1 MTLRPPEQERRRA
14 FDLAGRALSVR
25 DRSVAEL
32 RGYLEGKRVEPET
45 IDGVIEELSESGIL
59 DDARYAER
67 FTEDRRSL
75 MGWGRERIEQDLSR
89 RGIPS
94 ELIEPALA
102 DRSREDELAAA
113 RALLGRRFGPLG
125 DDRARN
131 RAWQLLVRRG
141 YEPELAYDAVRAHDA
156 AA

>member
-1 MTLRPPEQERRRA
+1 
-14 FDLAGRALSVR
+14 V
-25 DRSVAEL
+25 
-32 RGYLEGKRVEPET
+32 YLEGKRVEPDA
-45 IDGVIEELSESGIL
+45 IDAVVAELSETGTL

-89 RGIPS
+89 RGIPA
-94 ELIEPALA
+94 ELIELALA
-102 DRSREDELAAA
+102 GRTRDDELAAA
-113 RALLGRRFGPLG
+113 RSLLGERFAGLD

-141 YEPELAYDAVRAHDA
+141 YDAELAYDAVRAHDA